1 MKTVH
6 PPITNDQELAG
17 YRAAAARLERLIA
30 RHEDDLMAER
40 RLVAPDPRKVNS
52 DSLHVGTPVCLLP
65 RNHGRDR
72 SVACPRTTERVRVF
86 ITPGIGIGTPRD
98 PAP

>member
-30 RHEDDLMAER
+30 RHEDDRPDGRAA
-40 RLVAPDPRKVNS
+40 LVRA
-52 DSLHVGTPVCLLP
+52 
-65 RNHGRDR
+65 R
-72 SVACPRTTERVRVF
+72 ST
-86 ITPGIGIGTPRD
+86 
-98 PAP
+98 

>member
-40 RLVAPDPRKVNS
+40 RLVAPDPRKVNQIRYT
-52 DSLHVGTPVCLLP
+52 L
-65 RNHGRDR
+65 GRLYAYYR
-72 SVACPRTTERVRVF
+72 
-86 ITPGIGIGTPRD
+86 GIMDAIE
-98 PAP
+98 A